1 MQNESELQDILKEL
15 DFYLG
20 YTQYNKST
28 AIVIDAE
35 SIKKAKA
42 FIKKQADEIECLMFE
57 NVLLN
62 MKLNERR

>member
-1 MQNESELQDILKEL
+1 MQNESELHDIIKEL
-15 DFYLG
+15 DFYIG

-28 AIVIDAE
+28 AVVIDVE
-35 SIKKAKA
+35 SINKVKA